1 MQLKTYGD
9 SRRLYRIVA
18 NVGVVIAALW
28 LLAYLIPPCRSIMLD
43 MVLAFILGLMATG
56 LLWWAAYLSSPPRRF
71 WGVLAAA
78 WSVNLLGD
86 LAWGLYEQISGN
98 PLPFISLIDLVY
110 LVRYALVFFAFW
122 QGFHLPRGRR
132 WLWLLGSLVMATAVV
147 IGAYFLS
154 VPASRRTVQWMAGA
168 IYPILDIGIL
178 YVALEA
184 WKGEPRGSLKN
195 ALAILALALFS
206 YGAANWVN
214 FFGLAIPVGAV
225 AGLAGLFWPLSDI
238 LAGTAVLHL
247 LWAATIPEV
256 SLEKWER

>member
-18 NVGVVIAALW
+18 NVGAVIAALW

-43 MVLAFILGLMATG
+43 MGLAFILGLIATA

-71 WGVLAAA
+71 WGLLAAA
-78 WSVNLLGD
+78 WTVNLLGD
-86 LAWGLYEQISGN
+86 TVWGLSEQISGN
-98 PLPFISLIDLVY
+98 PLPFISLVDLLY
-110 LVRYALVFFAFW
+110 LVRYALVFVAFW
-122 QGFHLPRGRR
+122 QGFHLPRGRQ
-132 WLWLLGSLVMATAVV
+132 WFWLLGSLLMAVAVV
-147 IGAYFLS
+147 IGFYSLS
-154 VPASRRTVQWMAGA
+154 VPASRQTTQWLAGA

-184 WKGEPRGSLKN
+184 WKDESRGSLKN
-195 ALAILALALFS
+195 ALALLALALFS

-214 FFGLAIPVGAV
+214 FFGQAIPVGAV
-225 AGLAGLFWPLSDI
+225 AGLGGLFWPLSDI
-238 LAGTAVLHL
+238 LAAAAVLHL